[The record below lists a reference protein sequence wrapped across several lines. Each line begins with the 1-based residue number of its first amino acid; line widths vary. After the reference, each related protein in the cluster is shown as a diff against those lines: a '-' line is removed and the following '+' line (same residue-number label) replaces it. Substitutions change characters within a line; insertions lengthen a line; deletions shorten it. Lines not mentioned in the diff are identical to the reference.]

1 LNKLTYK
8 FWKKVNPSLFQ
19 SPDFSKID
27 ENEEGLLDYCPICN
41 EQLPDRKVRTFKM
54 HEYNNHRK
62 SDEERLK
69 MINRNMKIFVILFG
83 SMGLLMTIPMLLVW
97 IPEIQDDMD
106 GWTTMD
112 DCFIQKSEL
121 QLRAMDNKGFVES
134 DIDDLNHLFEYCGG
148 GIKILPDDEKSLMY
162 LLLESVMGTDDIT
175 YFGSDNLENH
185 GEMYEELTESL
196 EELQEKKIEQQ
207 R

>member
-1 LNKLTYK
+1 LNKLTLTYK

-106 GWTTMD
+106 GWTAMD
-112 DCFIQKSEL
+112 ECFIQEAEL
-121 QLRAMDNKGFVES
+121 QLRTMDNNGFMES
-134 DIDDLNHLFEYCGG
+134 DLDTLNHLFENCGG
-148 GIKILPDDEKSLMY
+148 NVRLMPNDEKSLMY
-162 LLLESVMGTDDIT
+162 HAMEMATDTAETT
-175 YFGSDNLENH
+175 YFGSSDSEKH
-185 GEMYEELTESL
+185 GEIYERTTTITFYISYD
-196 EELQEKKIEQQ
+196 IV
-207 R
+207 